1 MREIEGIT
9 SENHPDEFEKETPK
23 NVTDSD
29 FDSAYKV
36 IWCIKYWRSILI
48 RNVFSL
54 LVVKNSVIIFLKFF

>member
-36 IWCIKYWRSILI
+36 I
-48 RNVFSL
+48 
-54 LVVKNSVIIFLKFF
+54 